1 MFVELF
7 YLPPLFYKL
16 VIILAAPHID
26 LIILTNPFKGNCI
39 TRFIIS
45 RRCIRYRED
54 SKIMLL
60 S

>member
-1 MFVELF
+1 MFIELF
-7 YLPPLFYKL
+7 YLLLLFYKL
-16 VIILAAPHID
+16 VIILAALYID
-26 LIILTNPFKGNCI
+26 LIILTNPFKGNYI

>member
-1 MFVELF
+1 MFVEPF
-7 YLPPLFYKL
+7 YLPLLFYKL
-16 VIILAAPHID
+16 VIILAALYID
-26 LIILTNPFKGNCI
+26 LIIPTNPFKGNYI

>member
-1 MFVELF
+1 MFIELF
-7 YLPPLFYKL
+7 YLLLLFYKL
-16 VIILAAPHID
+16 VIILTTLHID
-26 LIILTNPFKGNCI
+26 LIILTNPFKRNYI

-54 SKIMLL
+54 SKIILL

>member
-7 YLPPLFYKL
+7 YLLLLFYKL
-16 VIILAAPHID
+16 VIILTALHID
-26 LIILTNPFKGNCI
+26 LIIPTNPFKGNYI

-45 RRCIRYRED
+45 RRYIRYRED
-54 SKIMLL
+54 SKIILL

>member
-16 VIILAAPHID
+16 VIILTALYID
-26 LIILTNPFKGNCI
+26 LIILTNPFKGNYI